1 MIALVT
7 VITVVLVSLIVTR
20 VATVALSV
28 TGISR
33 EMARFQARSALTGV
47 GFTTRE
53 AEAIVSHPVR
63 RRIVLALMLIGSA
76 GIVTAI
82 ASLIVS
88 FGDVSTGQGLRR
100 AAILIAALFAI
111 FLVARSSRFDAWLST
126 LIARL
131 MRARGLDVQDY
142 ARLLQLHGDYVVSE
156 LEVREGDWL
165 ADRTLGELRLRDEDV
180 IVLGIHR
187 DDGSY
192 VGVPDRATRLRA
204 GDVLI
209 VYSHAKR
216 LADLDR
222 RSAGSSGEAAHR
234 AARDAADSLD
244 ATA

>member
-28 TGISR
+28 TGMSR

-47 GFTTRE
+47 GFTTSE
-53 AEAIVSHPVR
+53 AEAVVSHPVR

-76 GIVTAI
+76 GIVTAV

-88 FGDVSTGQGLRR
+88 FGDVTTSEGLRR
-100 AAILIAALFAI
+100 AGILIGALFAI

-126 LIARL
+126 QIARL
-131 MRARGLDVQDY
+131 MRVRGLDVQDY

-156 LEVREGDWL
+156 LEVCEGGWL

-180 IVLGIHR
+180 IVLGVHR
-187 DDGSY
+187 DDGDY
-192 VGVPDRATRLRA
+192 VGVPDRETLLRA

-209 VYSHAKR
+209 VYSDAER

-222 RSAGSSGEAAHR
+222 RSAGSAGDAAHR
-234 AARDAADSLD
+234 SAKARSSSA
-244 ATA
+244 